1 MDRSGTGISSAGS
14 LSREETMA
22 LVDQEDLENGQWVS
36 VSQNAYGAFIH
47 VALQSGLLRACS
59 MCLPMVGVSVFV
71 QLVFSIQLFD
81 AHRTDFDDFG
91 DDICRVY
98 YLLHIVS
105 VLIFLIMML
114 NNIPSMVMA
123 GVITLAST
131 HHKNGDGDAIGEF
144 LQELEMKQPSDE
156 GQEDDE
162 AKPLN
167 ASMPA
172 RLTILLFAVLTEILT
187 WGLILLSG
195 VIWILTMPSTDMVI
209 R

>member
-131 HHKNGDGDAIGEF
+131 HHK
-144 LQELEMKQPSDE
+144 
-156 GQEDDE
+156 
-162 AKPLN
+162 
-167 ASMPA
+167 
-172 RLTILLFAVLTEILT
+172 RCLTILKLFVPWCNWNPKRRVAGI
-187 WGLILLSG
+187 S
-195 VIWILTMPSTDMVI
+195 MPSRPRRNAGARVLQLACLKKQKS
-209 R
+209 RR